1 MGWPILLPLTGNEPW
16 NLRKALLKAHV
27 SEKGFVV
34 VVQPADPIL
43 GALVW
48 ERDQLRPFHRV
59 LSTST
64 WAGREG
70 GGAWG
75 YVSYFSAWL

>member
-34 VVQPADPIL
+34 VVQPADRFWGP
-43 GALVW
+43 W
-48 ERDQLRPFHRV
+48 
-59 LSTST
+59 S
-64 WAGREG
+64 GRG
-70 GGAWG
+70 TN
-75 YVSYFSAWL
+75 YVRFTEF